1 MADEKDDEGQ
11 GPFHL
16 GTRYEEVEPGLGRLH
31 EAWHV
36 GTGRPALLLF
46 PSDRVEWKPDGPWD
60 VHFSCQPKAP
70 SVTVM
75 VDRSPGAPDLTQL
88 ADILVMMSTAVQC
101 VEDNPQARDHL
112 LKGTVKPPVKQA
124 SRAAPG
130 AWRFREAMSAV
141 GLAVVALGLG
151 VWLFLSRTSDVPH
164 DLSSDLAAAASSQ
177 ADAPFLI
184 NSDAPRPATLSY
196 PLPARPFRNQ
206 AVVPCKPKPIEFE
219 INGGCWMELAMKPP
233 CADIVA
239 EYQGK
244 CYAPVSKDR
253 SGGRLPQSSKP

>member
-1 MADEKDDEGQ
+1 MADEKDEGQ

-16 GTRYEEVEPGLGRLH
+16 GNRYEEVEPGLGRLH

-46 PSDRVEWKPDGPWD
+46 PSDRVEWKPDGSWD

-70 SVTVM
+70 SVTVT
-75 VDRSPGAPDLTQL
+75 VNRSPAAPDLTEL

-112 LKGTVKPPVKQA
+112 LKGAVKPPVQRA
-124 SRAAPG
+124 SRARG
-130 AWRFREAMSAV
+130 TGRFRAAMSIAA
-141 GLAVVALGLG
+141 LAMVALGLG
-151 VWLFLSRTSDVPH
+151 VWLFLSRTPDASRQ
-164 DLSSDLAAAASSQ
+164 LAEQAPSQ
-177 ADAPFLI
+177 TDAPLLS
-184 NSDAPRPATLSY
+184 NSDTPRPAAVSY

-219 INGGCWMELAMKPP
+219 INGGCWMELALKPP
-233 CADIVA
+233 CTDLTA

-244 CYAPVSKDR
+244 CYVPVSKDR